1 MTSETSTTTWETLV
15 EQYRERA
22 ARDDARIE
30 ELRQRTEQWHNT
42 ADMLKRQRDMAEQE
56 RDAWKVRA
64 MESEQQR
71 QALQAERDALL
82 KNARRVCEWRYTTR
96 TDAVLWEETLAK
108 TESKNGELQF
118 ALDHWIGVADVLKQQ
133 RDQAEKE
140 RDEWKRKYLDEAGA
154 HDKTRRAWGEK
165 AADMT
170 RNAMRDGSEF
180 GSLLS
185 ERDALRAERDALH
198 AAWGVQP

>member
-1 MTSETSTTTWETLV
+1 MTSEASTTTWETLV

-30 ELRQRTEQWHNT
+30 ELRQRTEHWHDT

-56 RDAWKVRA
+56 RDA
-64 MESEQQR
+64 
-71 QALQAERDALL
+71 
-82 KNARRVCEWRYTTR
+82 
-96 TDAVLWEETLAK
+96 
-108 TESKNGELQF
+108 
-118 ALDHWIGVADVLKQQ
+118 
-133 RDQAEKE
+133 
-140 RDEWKRKYLDEAGA
+140 WKRKYLDEAGA
-154 HDKTRRAWGEK
+154 HDKTRRAWGEES
-165 AADMT
+165 ADMT

-180 GSLLS
+180 ASLLS